1 LTATINASAYRLSPN
16 YTVEVV
22 AINSSALYVF
32 FSPPVNNCNGVEHL
46 SQSGFI
52 TDLADVTPDILLPAL
67 AEGTQAYIQTGLNA
81 STQYFFYAVKLR
93 ANYTKT
99 ISGQRLAGARTM
111 DGAPSGA
118 QCPAEEVNGV
128 SWPAM
133 SGNQNSIV
141 SFEREGCPV
150 VLLRY
155 CSSNG
160 QWGPVMEQ
168 LNPCSLQGAELVPP
182 PDGSTT
188 GTVSPTSGGP
198 AVVSSSVTV
207 LLTSLSAY
215 LLCLKALLF

>member
-1 LTATINASAYRLSPN
+1 MADQSSKGPTNIILDQPFVLAKVKCYFYRCIHTSVYCATHKAHRIYNTVHNSSLYHCVIFLFPTVINASAYRLSPN

-99 ISGQRLAGARTM
+99 ISGQRLAGAMTM
-111 DGAPSGA
+111 DGG
-118 QCPAEEVNGV
+118 EH
-128 SWPAM
+128 
-133 SGNQNSIV
+133 
-141 SFEREGCPV
+141 
-150 VLLRY
+150 
-155 CSSNG
+155 
-160 QWGPVMEQ
+160 
-168 LNPCSLQGAELVPP
+168 
-182 PDGSTT
+182 
-188 GTVSPTSGGP
+188 
-198 AVVSSSVTV
+198 
-207 LLTSLSAY
+207 
-215 LLCLKALLF
+215 